1 MATVTR
7 NFVRRNV
14 MSNIKKIPVD
24 VSEVTDKL
32 GKYALVMS
40 FADEMLESGIL
51 SEKEYADFAVKTA
64 SKYALNLCSLQR

>member
-7 NFVRRNV
+7 NSVRRNV
-14 MSNIKKIPVD
+14 MSNIKKIQVD

-40 FADEMLESGIL
+40 FADEMQEYGIL
-51 SEKEYADFAVKTA
+51 SEK
-64 SKYALNLCSLQR
+64 R